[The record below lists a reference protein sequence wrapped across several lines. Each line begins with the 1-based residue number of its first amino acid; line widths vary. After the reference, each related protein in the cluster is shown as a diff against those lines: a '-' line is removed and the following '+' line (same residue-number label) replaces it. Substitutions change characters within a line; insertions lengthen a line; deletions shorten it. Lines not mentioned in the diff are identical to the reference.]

1 MAQSHLCCNGAGQVV
16 QVPNA
21 TLASTT
27 VENLSWYVDRRG
39 RFALLLCPNQS
50 AETLACIKP
59 LVAEAFQ
66 QAAVADWQQYLQF
79 KPTSSAVSGS
89 DAADRKNLDEA
100 EGDVPGAVQSVKT
113 DTNIRDQ
120 ELRAAA
126 KAAGPTQLWDCGF
139 AEVDSAG
146 ALVFEIFFCV
156 PHSDVAA
163 FKQVRHEALVAVM
176 QALERKGVRY
186 ISRRI
191 VE

>member
-1 MAQSHLCCNGAGQVV
+1 MAGQ
-16 QVPNA
+16 
-21 TLASTT
+21 
-27 VENLSWYVDRRG
+27 
-39 RFALLLCPNQS
+39 
-50 AETLACIKP
+50 K
-59 LVAEAFQ
+59 
-66 QAAVADWQQYLQF
+66 AVAGRKAFCPATVQRSGQYDSRCRT
-79 KPTSSAVSGS
+79 P
-89 DAADRKNLDEA
+89 RKA
-100 EGDVPGAVQSVKT
+100 EGDVPGVVQSVKT
-113 DTNIRDQ
+113 DTDIRDQ